1 MITVLI
7 TFLVTRHYYL
17 KQVEFVTSK
26 VVSAQRL
33 AENNQN
39 TNDDLEIK
47 MQSLEL
53 ELQERKNKLIDIN
66 EKLEQ
71 SERSLKSCTGGQA
84 KLEGDAAT
92 CNQQMLEKRHQ
103 LESKQKDVDRLESEL
118 FEKQRQMDGEVAKLG
133 EVGNAV
139 VSVRI

>member
-53 ELQERKNKLIDIN
+53 ELQERKNKLIDVN